1 MLIIILSARLT
12 AKTPPHFEFYFD
24 DEKTGGMRFT
34 TPFSDLRFTTRPH
47 KQNFGAAVFTSN
59 IFPRLPLTV
68 KTGNLSASGALSI
81 LNSPELSSSSSP
93 FTTSVTSTQ
102 VLIASLPGY
111 TSFSKPVSTFFEF
124 SISNK
129 KSARQKTSAPFPFPL
144 KINTWLTDQASSPVT
159 SLNLTLPALFS
170 YLSISTSYIGGFFY
184 YNSNSTNS
192 WFLKSTYFPS
202 GEHYCGLLQL
212 STQFKKS
219 ADKNFLL
226 TLTTAL
232 YESPFGYYQ
241 LIYHADT
248 KLSIKHTETF
258 AQIYYNPYDHLL
270 TSSEKTLTPGL
281 QIKTGILYKAPSK
294 AASLYF
300 QKPVFLKAGTNILLK
315 LNLTEIEHP
324 LKINAGL
331 QLSTEKTTQSL
342 SLSTDYTLTTKS
354 SVSPPDDITIKT
366 LTPQLK
372 STWNLGNL
380 TPTITLTATLHQTPD
395 TPNKYKLTASTGYK
409 NKIKNTSL
417 TLNASTTLTST
428 LNPQDNLKLSSTLS
442 LQFKI
447 KELTIT
453 GKLSF
458 NEELSQL

>member
-1 MLIIILSARLT
+1 MLAVRMIAESA
-12 AKTPPHFEFYFD
+12 PHFEFYFD
-24 DEKTGGMRFT
+24 DEKKGGMRFT

-59 IFPRLPLTV
+59 IFPRLPLVV
-68 KTGNLSASGALSI
+68 KTGNLSAGGALSI
-81 LNSPELSSSSSP
+81 LNNPELSSSSSP
-93 FTTSVTSTQ
+93 FTTSVTSPQ
-102 VLIASLPGY
+102 VLTASLPGY
-111 TSFSKPVSTFFEF
+111 ASFSKPVSTFFEF

-159 SLNLTLPALFS
+159 SLALTLPNFLPH
-170 YLSISTSYIGGFFY
+170 LTISASYIGAFFY

-232 YESPFGYYQ
+232 YESPFGFYQ
-241 LIYHADT
+241 LIYRADSKFST
-248 KLSIKHTETF
+248 RHTETF
-258 AQIYYNPYDHLL
+258 AQIYYNPYDNLL

-342 SLSTDYTLTTKS
+342 SLSTDCTLTTKS
-354 SVSPPDDITIKT
+354 PASPPDDITIKT

-372 STWNLGNL
+372 STWNLGKL
-380 TPTITLTATLHQTPD
+380 TPTITLTATIPQTLD
-395 TPNKYKLTASTGYK
+395 TPNKYKLTASTSYQHK
-409 NKIKNTSL
+409 LKNTIL
-417 TLNASTTLTST
+417 KLNTSTTLSST
-428 LNPQDNLKLSSTLS
+428 LNPQNNLNLSSTLS

-458 NEELSQL
+458 NEELPQL